1 MTYYMMNESEARNV
15 LILINRELAQL
26 DGQHDFMSKH
36 DREILTK
43 LKENLISAF
52 PAI

>member
-1 MTYYMMNESEARNV
+1 MMSELEAINI

-26 DGQHDFMSKH
+26 DGQEDFVSKH
-36 DREILTK
+36 DRELLTK
-43 LKENLISAF
+43 LKENLTSAF